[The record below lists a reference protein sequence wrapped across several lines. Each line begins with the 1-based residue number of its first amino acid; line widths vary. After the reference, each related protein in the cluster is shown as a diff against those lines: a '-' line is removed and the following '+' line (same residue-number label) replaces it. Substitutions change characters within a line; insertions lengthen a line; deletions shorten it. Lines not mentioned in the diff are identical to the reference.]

1 LLALTR
7 YRLNLLGRRAIKKI
21 MNIKFLGVHNCE
33 SQNTKFISLL
43 IDDVI
48 AIDAGGLTSS
58 LSFPAQ
64 QKLKAILLTHQHYD
78 HIRDI
83 PAIALYLYLSGATI
97 DLYSILPVYEAL
109 TTPPLDFKLYPNFLE
124 QPQGNPTI
132 NFTVIEPYK
141 TEQIEGYS
149 VLAVEVNHAV
159 PTVGYQITSPDGKVV
174 FYTGDTGP
182 GLADCWEQVSPQ
194 LLIIEVTEPNRY
206 EEFCRGVG
214 HLTPA
219 LLKQELTSFRELK
232 GYLPQVV
239 VVHMNPGLEE
249 ETKAEIATV
258 AGDLNHPLSVGYEGM
273 QLRL

>member
-1 LLALTR
+1 
-7 YRLNLLGRRAIKKI
+7 
-21 MNIKFLGVHNCE
+21 MHNCE
-33 SQNTKFISLL
+33 SQDTKLTSLL
-43 IDDVI
+43 IDDILVL
-48 AIDAGGLTSS
+48 DAGGLTSS

-132 NFTVIEPYK
+132 KFTVVEPLK
-141 TEQIEGYS
+141 SKQIEGYS
-149 VLAVEVNHAV
+149 ILPVPVNHSV

-219 LLKQELTSFRELK
+219 LLKQELTSFRGLK

-239 VVHMNPGLEE
+239 VVHMYPALEKE
-249 ETKAEIATV
+249 IETEIAAV
-258 AGDLNHPLSVGYEGM
+258 AEDLNHPLSVGYEGM